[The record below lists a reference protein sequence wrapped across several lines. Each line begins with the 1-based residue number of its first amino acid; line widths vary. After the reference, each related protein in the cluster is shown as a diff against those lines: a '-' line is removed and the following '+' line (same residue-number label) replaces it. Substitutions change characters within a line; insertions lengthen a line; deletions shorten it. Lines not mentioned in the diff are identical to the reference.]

1 MPDTPCDGSTHGA
14 TRADDPVRADDRPM
28 PDTGGAAPR
37 PARPARTDPGS
48 DRPTGDD
55 YAQAELGGTRG
66 HPSLAPAPM
75 TPQRAKKTPTTP
87 GDGHTA

>member
-1 MPDTPCDGSTHGA
+1 MPDTSRDDP
-14 TRADDPVRADDRPM
+14 TRADDPVRRDDRPM
-28 PDTGGAAPR
+28 PDVAGAVLR
-37 PARPARTDPGS
+37 PSTRARTDPGS

-75 TPQRAKKTPTTP
+75 TPQYAKNTPTTL